1 MTNEIR
7 IKQKL
12 SDETE
17 TIHRLSSFKNLNKYL
32 KISKKREIADLKK
45 KTKSNKKKECI
56 EQ

>member
-17 TIHRLSSFKNLNKYL
+17 TIQWLSSFKNLNKYL
-32 KISKKREIADLKK
+32 KISKKREIPELKRKK
-45 KTKSNKKKECI
+45 K
-56 EQ
+56 